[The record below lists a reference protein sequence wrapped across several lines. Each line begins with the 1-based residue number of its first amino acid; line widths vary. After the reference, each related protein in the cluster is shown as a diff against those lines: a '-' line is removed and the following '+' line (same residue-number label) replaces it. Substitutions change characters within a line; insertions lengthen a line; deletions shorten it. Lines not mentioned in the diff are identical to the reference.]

1 MQAAALAA
9 ADRKRQA
16 LQKRLKPE
24 ERRAQLIEAT
34 LSSLARH
41 GAQGASL
48 RQVCRDLRVS
58 PSLVNY
64 FFGGWNDLLVR
75 AYRRLAERAALEYRD
90 IAGAGG
96 VPVRERLRMLIE
108 RNVSQD
114 WLSDEVVGA
123 YLALWDLSRSVPALK
138 AEFTRFHRTR
148 RRLVAGLFS
157 EAGGAGRA
165 RQELDL
171 LAAGFVV
178 LLDGFW
184 LELGLNAGN
193 IPRRRAVEMCWL
205 WVEQNLPERPARG
218 EGR

>member
-1 MQAAALAA
+1 
-9 ADRKRQA
+9 
-16 LQKRLKPE
+16 
-24 ERRAQLIEAT
+24 
-34 LSSLARH
+34 
-41 GAQGASL
+41 
-48 RQVCRDLRVS
+48 
-58 PSLVNY
+58 
-64 FFGGWNDLLVR
+64 
-75 AYRRLAERAALEYRD
+75 
-90 IAGAGG
+90 
-96 VPVRERLRMLIE
+96 MLIE

-123 YLALWDLSRSVPALK
+123 YLALWDLSRTVPALK

-171 LAAGFVV
+171 LAAAFVV